1 MDNLAITHAEREE
14 SVNMLLF
21 KPLSIDI
28 NNVESFNLFNLD
40 LSISGRLLETFDLI
54 SINT

>member
-1 MDNLAITHAEREE
+1 MDNLAITHAERKE

-21 KPLSIDI
+21 KPYSTDLSK
-28 NNVESFNLFNLD
+28 VESFNLFNLD
-40 LSISGRLLETFDLI
+40 LSVSGRLVETFDLI

>member
-1 MDNLAITHAEREE
+1 MDNLAITHAERGE

-21 KPLSIDI
+21 KPYSTDLAK
-28 NNVESFNLFNLD
+28 VESFNLFNLD
-40 LSISGRLLETFDLI
+40 LSVSGRLVETFDLI